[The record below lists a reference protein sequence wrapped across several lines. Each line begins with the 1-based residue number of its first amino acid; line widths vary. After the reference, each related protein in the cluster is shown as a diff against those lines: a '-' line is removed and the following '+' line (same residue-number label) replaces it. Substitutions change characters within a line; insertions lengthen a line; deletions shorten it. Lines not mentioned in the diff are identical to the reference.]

1 MKKVLLAFAALLTSE
16 AALAEGYFGIA
27 GGRTQQKVDC
37 SGTTNCDITDTG
49 RKLYGGYKLS
59 PFVAVEL
66 SYTDF
71 GEVNAVIGNV
81 SASYTASSVS
91 IGSAVFLPLAA
102 KLTGVARVG
111 ISSSK
116 SEVTQLVGL
125 SKVSNSETHSHPYV
139 GLGLGF
145 ALTSTWSLNASFDY
159 ARIKYNDEST
169 STTLLAI
176 GLSQAF

>member
-1 MKKVLLAFAALLTSE
+1 MKKVLLAFAALLTSG

-71 GEVNAVIGNV
+71 GEINAVFGNV
-81 SASYTASSVS
+81 SASYTAGSLS
-91 IGSAVFLPLAA
+91 IGSAAFLPLTA
-102 KLTGVARVG
+102 KLMGVARVG

-116 SEVTQLVGL
+116 AEVTQWVGL
-125 SKVSNSETHSHPYV
+125 SNVSNSETHTHPYV

-145 ALTSTWSLNASFDY
+145 ALTPTWSLNTSFDY
-159 ARIKYNDEST
+159 ARIKYNDASAD
-169 STTLLAI
+169 STLLAI
-176 GLSQAF
+176 GLSQTF